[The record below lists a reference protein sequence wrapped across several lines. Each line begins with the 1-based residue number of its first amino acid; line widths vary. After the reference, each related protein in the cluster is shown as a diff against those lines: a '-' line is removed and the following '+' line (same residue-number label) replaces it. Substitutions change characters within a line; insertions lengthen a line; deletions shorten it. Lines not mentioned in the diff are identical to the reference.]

1 MNSKKNLKRNLLI
14 CLLAGSAVMY
24 TLPLHAATSVIGNG
38 TLPSGGQF
46 FDGNK
51 FTQGTVIENGHNFEG
66 IGSITKPN
74 DLTMNVHQNNQ
85 NAVIKWDSFNVGG
98 SATVNFK
105 GPQVEGGYN
114 TLNYVNAGG
123 SMSQIYGTIN
133 ANNNGNIFIVNPAG
147 VQIGNSAQINVGS
160 LYVSSNTLSDTEL
173 SNFYDKAGNTG
184 FTLDGTRNADIELMS
199 LGNINAGKVTFEGD
213 GRIVIDSERIKDEA
227 GNDKLDYQNINITT
241 SADNTDNIIIGYDAY
256 DETNGYKIADPG
268 TAIATVNGSDFITK
282 ADGYMWVEDVEQLQ
296 AINTNLSGNYAL
308 RNSIDATSTEQ
319 QGNEFS
325 SIGITSDGYVDND
338 GEGFTG
344 KFDGLDY
351 SIFDL
356 NIDETGNDNVGLFG
370 YTTDATISNVTLV
383 GGSIRGNNNVGA
395 VVGNANNTTVT
406 NALNSAAVSGNSNV
420 GGIVGSAT
428 NTTVED
434 AINTGAIEGRENTN
448 GGSNVGGL
456 IGSMDNSHLIGNS
469 YNLGDVTSIGSNVG
483 GLVGSASNST
493 IGDGTNL
500 VYNRLD
506 VTGRYNVGGIVGNM
520 EGTIVQ
526 NAENSGTVEATGYTT
541 EGYTYHTG
549 VRNSG
554 SLPSGTLNVDDGTVT
569 TTVNIANAGGIA
581 GTSSDSEIVKV
592 TNTAD
597 VSTATE
603 TGTQYT
609 VDDLTYYTAGNVGG
623 IVGRAEDTNISDA
636 TNQENEIRGAHN
648 VGGVAGYFGGTGT
661 VSGGI
666 NDGGDIMAT
675 GARYND
681 NFVREL
687 IRPVGDSNESF
698 IIGNIGGVV
707 GYMDGDNVYVTESAN
722 RGTVHSQDI
731 EEENATNVLYT
742 SQAANVGGVV
752 GKIDR
757 SSTESL
763 DDIKDGTEQAAVSD
777 SYNTGDVRGYTGVGG
792 VVGMMYNGEVASSYN
807 LGYIRTTRI
816 ATDSINIE
824 AVNMG
829 GIVGDT
835 TEGSRSE
842 GVVIYDVYNKG
853 QIGDDTY
860 TYYARH
866 VGGIVGR
873 LSGAVEKAYNN
884 GEIYN
889 GYTATGGI
897 AGWMYEGSIN
907 NSFNTGNITVYNHD
921 SSTSQVGGIVG
932 AASVGSGNIEL
943 SNIYNLGTLRS
954 FQANQNYTGSGISH
968 GVGKNAIGGI
978 IGGVMGN
985 SNALNIN
992 GAYTT
997 GNIYAGVQ
1005 DNNGNISLDTGND
1018 MVGSIYGENR
1028 NTATIN
1034 RTNTY
1039 YIRPESG
1046 IGFTQLG
1053 TSDYGMNN
1061 SNKGIDY
1068 EDRFDSNEYSYTIG
1082 NTEYRLGF
1090 SSQSGGDVT
1099 DNTDSN
1105 WRLYKDGT
1113 PILNAFLPDSESY
1126 FDQYGN
1132 EDTLADAGMDSVQ
1145 YGTAYDPLLTIITAN
1160 DNAKGNLSFTLGT
1173 GNNELSISNAA
1184 GLVVYNAG
1192 LTLNNFSSS
1201 TSSSGYY
1208 GGLIYSDGVLTINA
1222 ANNEGLAFGS
1232 GADIYGSSVTLDA
1245 DGTVTIYGDVVATG
1259 NDTQVGNDPDKAGSI
1274 NITSNN
1280 GDVNVYGTLTSV
1292 TERKSVTI
1300 PGISAAPDSNWR
1312 PVDTS
1317 DSISDP
1323 SDSLNT
1329 IGERYEHTTTASAVN
1344 GNITITANGVKDE
1357 EGNLVSGGN
1366 VGLYYGNKGE
1376 GITTTGGN
1384 LSVIGTGD
1392 VYVDSDLDIGGD
1404 LMLEGTGADSE
1415 VVLDIT
1421 NIGQV
1426 QADNGTVGNALTGL
1440 HNFLNHFADADNSI
1454 ELDSESGDA
1463 KLAVDMWDETANNN
1477 QGAYNLD
1484 KFNNGNDS
1492 FADKLDGLNLTV
1504 NGTTIENDASAYTYI
1519 WVNDADQLNGIQNYY
1534 DTHAGANILNYNFA
1548 LKNDI
1553 NASDLTDF
1561 NVIGTNADDV
1571 VIGYS
1576 GTFDG
1581 RGNRIIGL
1589 EVDNEINAGIFSKI
1603 NQTGTVKNLNVYS
1616 GTFTGTDT
1624 AGAVAGINNGTIEN
1638 ITAFGNTVTVTGNDG
1653 NAGGIAGTNSGIVDD
1668 VESSGSVIGEGDNAI
1683 VGGLV
1688 GTNEKVNNESKATIS
1703 NSYSNSAVTSTSG
1716 TNAGLGGVVGVNEG
1730 TVSLVDSLGV
1740 TNGTNSTNVGG
1751 VIGINN
1757 GTLSSAYNESIV
1769 NGNSNVGGIIGTNGT
1784 YTVNDDTI
1792 TWTSRGTVS
1801 NIVNATSVTGGDET
1815 ADNVSEYVGGLVGIN
1830 GGSIENGRNNGTIT
1844 GTKYVGGM
1852 VGSNAQGA
1860 TLTNL
1865 VNDSSAAIEGEQYV
1879 GGIAGSNAGSISATD
1894 NGLINRGSITGNKFV
1909 GGVAGVNEEGGT
1921 IENTISNIELNVK
1934 TPYTDDNNTDNDPAF
1949 FGGVVGQNSGTV
1961 IGARNQSSVDVAA
1974 DGATFVGGIIG
1985 QNTSTGSLQ
1994 GQILNEGT
2002 VSGLSN
2008 VGGIIGE
2015 NENAQLLNNA
2025 DDNERL
2031 KITNTGSVSAIQGGA
2046 AGIFYSNNISGTEG
2060 DTNANA
2066 INNVDIT
2073 NSGTV
2078 TGGTDENSVTGG
2090 LFGINSGNITNSTLT
2105 NTGVVTGGGT
2115 VGGLIGENTGNA
2127 TGSAFTN
2134 EGIVEGNNKVGGLFG
2149 TNSGKFE
2156 TSSLINTVNAQVIG
2170 TQNVGG
2176 LIGTNT
2182 GTITGGRLE
2191 ADGKTDAGYYKYQ
2204 IYNNGTI
2211 TVTGEGQNIGGL
2223 IGYNTIAN
2231 GTPGSLT
2238 AGYNTGAIKAENSS
2252 NVGGIVGNNAGTV
2265 DQVFNTVMTGVD
2277 DKGNTVYGTITGK
2290 DNVGGLIGTNSGTLS
2305 NAYNTTEVKPTNSG
2319 VVGNAVGENSGTITN
2334 IYASNT
2340 SGNLIG
2346 TGYDNGKVTNAYSF
2360 SDDDNG
2366 TNNIT
2371 VITEDGRQ
2379 NSDSYNGFD
2388 FDSTGA
2394 TKDGETAASD
2404 GTEDYWKIY
2413 TGSGNPLL
2421 KVFLT
2426 TVTVDAD
2433 NLPNLVYNTKDQD
2446 LIIGSLIGENGAF
2459 SADDDFKAYQN
2470 NNSLIQNTDFEHK
2483 NAGTYDNWLYSGQ
2496 IASGSQ
2502 EEGTFNPNNLGY
2514 DIEFKADID
2523 KAQITVDLNQVDR
2536 VYGNTDII
2544 NGEYGFSYG
2553 FNNVLSDADKTALI
2567 DELNKNSVLN
2577 MNDVNAATD
2586 DKALVENGNKT
2597 NDAGSYDWTGTVN
2610 IAKNYQG
2617 NYEFVVKDTGTIDNG
2632 GATITTTGDSIV
2644 NKRQLSVSDIIANIV
2659 YGNQDGKGFIVS
2671 GGELIGVNGNA
2682 GIVYDDKVKLDTSLK
2697 VEDAN
2702 IIANSSYA
2710 SNKGNRVTAD
2720 AGTYENS
2727 LNFSGLGL
2735 SGDDANNYV
2744 LVNDSFGGT
2753 IEVTQATINVDL
2765 NDVDRIYG
2773 STAFNGN
2780 GYAVSDVQ
2788 HNANGDSYN
2797 ANDFVVSVNVGND
2810 GALTGNDTGKVTND
2824 VGAYSYIG
2832 TVISNNEK
2840 LNQNYKIVVNN
2851 SEANNNI
2858 GSGVSTVSKADLSV
2872 TINNVDTVYGTAFD
2886 ESKYGYTLDNL
2897 VNGDG
2902 NSSDIVNVIENAI
2915 NNASGGYNNTGAAD
2929 GTNGKVTQ
2937 DAEGDYSLSF
2947 KNDITKEEILKN
2959 YNITTVTNGDANV
2972 SKKQISIG
2980 ANDEEIHVGEVPVYT
2995 GTDINGVL
3003 VNGDKLSGDYHYGV
3017 ADNAIE
3023 SVVGKHNGVI
3033 GVWLNG
3039 TFYDLSLNTDWSKVS
3054 GLEFFSNY
3062 AVDYKPGTLT
3072 VTEQVMPDLPDNWPG
3087 NRWDYLFNDAP
3098 FDRNKNFRE
3107 RKAEVNFVDG
3117 GMEV

>member
-1 MNSKKNLKRNLLI
+1 
-14 CLLAGSAVMY
+14 
-24 TLPLHAATSVIGNG
+24 
-38 TLPSGGQF
+38 
-46 FDGNK
+46 
-51 FTQGTVIENGHNFEG
+51 
-66 IGSITKPN
+66 
-74 DLTMNVHQNNQ
+74 
-85 NAVIKWDSFNVGG
+85 
-98 SATVNFK
+98 
-105 GPQVEGGYN
+105 
-114 TLNYVNAGG
+114 
-123 SMSQIYGTIN
+123 
-133 ANNNGNIFIVNPAG
+133 
-147 VQIGNSAQINVGS
+147 
-160 LYVSSNTLSDTEL
+160 
-173 SNFYDKAGNTG
+173 
-184 FTLDGTRNADIELMS
+184 
-199 LGNINAGKVTFEGD
+199 
-213 GRIVIDSERIKDEA
+213 
-227 GNDKLDYQNINITT
+227 
-241 SADNTDNIIIGYDAY
+241 
-256 DETNGYKIADPG
+256 
-268 TAIATVNGSDFITK
+268 
-282 ADGYMWVEDVEQLQ
+282 
-296 AINTNLSGNYAL
+296 
-308 RNSIDATSTEQ
+308 
-319 QGNEFS
+319 
-325 SIGITSDGYVDND
+325 
-338 GEGFTG
+338 
-344 KFDGLDY
+344 
-351 SIFDL
+351 
-356 NIDETGNDNVGLFG
+356 
-370 YTTDATISNVTLV
+370 
-383 GGSIRGNNNVGA
+383 
-395 VVGNANNTTVT
+395 
-406 NALNSAAVSGNSNV
+406 
-420 GGIVGSAT
+420 
-428 NTTVED
+428 
-434 AINTGAIEGRENTN
+434 
-448 GGSNVGGL
+448 
-456 IGSMDNSHLIGNS
+456 
-469 YNLGDVTSIGSNVG
+469 
-483 GLVGSASNST
+483 
-493 IGDGTNL
+493 
-500 VYNRLD
+500 
-506 VTGRYNVGGIVGNM
+506 
-520 EGTIVQ
+520 
-526 NAENSGTVEATGYTT
+526 
-541 EGYTYHTG
+541 
-549 VRNSG
+549 
-554 SLPSGTLNVDDGTVT
+554 
-569 TTVNIANAGGIA
+569 
-581 GTSSDSEIVKV
+581 
-592 TNTAD
+592 
-597 VSTATE
+597 
-603 TGTQYT
+603 
-609 VDDLTYYTAGNVGG
+609 
-623 IVGRAEDTNISDA
+623 
-636 TNQENEIRGAHN
+636 
-648 VGGVAGYFGGTGT
+648 
-661 VSGGI
+661 
-666 NDGGDIMAT
+666 
-675 GARYND
+675 
-681 NFVREL
+681 
-687 IRPVGDSNESF
+687 
-698 IIGNIGGVV
+698 
-707 GYMDGDNVYVTESAN
+707 
-722 RGTVHSQDI
+722 
-731 EEENATNVLYT
+731 
-742 SQAANVGGVV
+742 
-752 GKIDR
+752 
-757 SSTESL
+757 
-763 DDIKDGTEQAAVSD
+763 
-777 SYNTGDVRGYTGVGG
+777 
-792 VVGMMYNGEVASSYN
+792 
-807 LGYIRTTRI
+807 
-816 ATDSINIE
+816 
-824 AVNMG
+824 MG

-1160 DNAKGNLSFTLGT
+1160 DNAKGNLIFTLGT

-1280 GDVNVYGTLTSV
+1280 GDVNVYGTLTSA

-1534 DTHAGANILNYNFA
+1534 DTHAGTNILNYNFA

-1860 TLTNL
+1860 TLTNIT
-1865 VNDSSAAIEGEQYV
+1865 NDSSAAIEGEKYV
-1879 GGIAGSNAGSISATD
+1879 GGIAGSNAGKISATD
-1894 NGLINRGSITGNKFV
+1894 DTLINRGSITGNKFV
-1909 GGVAGVNEEGGT
+1909 GGVAGVNEDGGT

-1934 TPYTDDNNTDNDPAF
+1934 TPYTNDDNSDNDPAF
-1949 FGGVVGQNSGTV
+1949 FGGVVGQNSGTI
-1961 IGARNQSSVDVAA
+1961 IGATNQSSVDVAA
-1974 DGATFVGGIIG
+1974 DGATYVGGIIG
-1985 QNTSTGSLQ
+1985 QNTSTGTLE
-1994 GQILNEGT
+1994 GKIRNGGT

-2015 NENAQLLNNA
+2015 NKNANLLNN
-2025 DDNERL
+2025 DDNNERL
-2031 KITNTGSVSAIQGGA
+2031 EITNTGSVRATQGGA

-2115 VGGLIGENTGNA
+2115 VGGLIGNNS
-2127 TGSAFTN
+2127 GSAANSTFTN
-2134 EGIVEGNNKVGGLFG
+2134 SGTVSGNTNVGGLFG

-2156 TSSLINTVNAQVIG
+2156 TSSLINTVNGQVSG
-2170 TQNVGG
+2170 TNNVGG
-2176 LIGTNT
+2176 LIGYNT
-2182 GTITGGRLE
+2182 GTIIGGRNE
-2191 ADGKTDAGYYKYQ
+2191 AQETDEDENVTAEEDSYYKYQ
-2204 IYNNGTI
+2204 VYNNGTI
-2211 TVTGEGQNIGGL
+2211 TVTGSGSNIGGL
-2223 IGYNTIAN
+2223 IGNNADEIAT
-2231 GTPGSLT
+2231 GGKKGSLT
-2238 AGYNTGAIKAENSS
+2238 AGYNTGAINASGS
-2252 NVGGIVGNNAGTV
+2252 TTVGGIAGSNSGTI
-2265 DQVFNTVMTGVD
+2265 DQVFNTVYNTDGT
-2277 DKGNTVYGTITGK
+2277 KGAITGGT
-2290 DNVGGLIGTNSGTLS
+2290 NVGGLVGTNSGTLS
-2305 NAYNTTEVKPTNSG
+2305 NAYNTTDVFGNS
-2319 VVGNAVGENSGTITN
+2319 VFGNAVGNNTAKGTIKN
-2334 IYASNT
+2334 IYASNN
-2340 SGNLIG
+2340 SGKLIG
-2346 TGYDNGKVTNAYSF
+2346 ENINQSADAIQKAYSF
-2360 SDDDNG
+2360 VNG
-2366 TNNIT
+2366 DTSATKI
-2371 VITEDGRQ
+2371 ISGEDQ
-2379 NSDSYNGFD
+2379 KDSGSYAGFD
-2388 FDSTGA
+2388 FA
-2394 TKDGETAASD
+2394 N
-2404 GTEDYWKIY
+2404 GTWKNY
-2413 TGSGNPLL
+2413 DENGNPLL

-2426 TVTVDAD
+2426 DVTINVDVD
-2433 NLPNLVYNTKDQD
+2433 KINKYINNVYNGDAQYITDEDIDK
-2446 LIIGSLIGENGAF
+2446 LIAEGAITAPDNFTAYKNAKELI
-2459 SADDDFKAYQN
+2459 
-2470 NNSLIQNTDFEHK
+2470 NSISHT
-2483 NAGTYDNWLYSGQ
+2483 NAGTYNDWLYSGQ
-2496 IASGSQ
+2496 IASSGTG
-2502 EEGTFNPNNLGY
+2502 ETFNPNNLGY
-2514 DIEFKADID
+2514 DIVLTADID
-2523 KAQITVDLNQVDR
+2523 KATINISLDDIYRT
-2536 VYGNTDII
+2536 YGDIDNI
-2544 NGEYGFSYG
+2544 Y
-2553 FNNVLSDADKTALI
+2553 SDADRTTGTTYDGSYTI
-2567 DELNKNSVLN
+2567 DTSNL
-2577 MNDVNAATD
+2577 NDVLLEYIKNNLSVTLNSDGSLAGD
-2586 DKALVENGNKT
+2586 GKT
-2597 NDAGSYDWTGTVN
+2597 QNFGDYDW
-2610 IAKNYQG
+2610 
-2617 NYEFVVKDTGTIDNG
+2617 
-2632 GATITTTGDSIV
+2632 
-2644 NKRQLSVSDIIANIV
+2644 
-2659 YGNQDGKGFIVS
+2659 
-2671 GGELIGVNGNA
+2671 
-2682 GIVYDDKVKLDTSLK
+2682 SLK
-2697 VEDAN
+2697 VTLGGNNASN
-2702 IIANSSYA
+2702 YQINSSDSA
-2710 SNKGNRVTAD
+2710 SNVVVTGEKKAHV
-2720 AGTYENS
+2720 EK
-2727 LNFSGLGL
+2727 
-2735 SGDDANNYV
+2735 AN
-2744 LVNDSFGGT
+2744 L
-2753 IEVTQATINVDL
+2753 TINLDEVIR
-2765 NDVDRIYG
+2765 NYG
-2773 STAFNGN
+2773 STLITNNG
-2780 GYAVSDVQ
+2780 
-2788 HNANGDSYN
+2788 GD
-2797 ANDFVVSVNVGND
+2797 
-2810 GALTGNDTGKVTND
+2810 
-2824 VGAYSYIG
+2824 YSA
-2832 TVISNNEK
+2832 TIS
-2840 LNQNYKIVVNN
+2840 
-2851 SEANNNI
+2851 
-2858 GSGVSTVSKADLSV
+2858 G
-2872 TINNVDTVYGTAFD
+2872 
-2886 ESKYGYTLDNL
+2886 L
-2897 VNGDG
+2897 VNGDDELG
-2902 NSSDIVNVIENAI
+2902 YTSDDLDITVTGDEALTG
-2915 NNASGGYNNTGAAD
+2915 SNTG
-2929 GTNGKVTQ
+2929 
-2937 DAEGDYSLSF
+2937 
-2947 KNDITKEEILKN
+2947 
-2959 YNITTVTNGDANV
+2959 
-2972 SKKQISIG
+2972 
-2980 ANDEEIHVGEVPVYT
+2980 
-2995 GTDINGVL
+2995 
-3003 VNGDKLSGDYHYGV
+3003 
-3017 ADNAIE
+3017 
-3023 SVVGKHNGVI
+3023 
-3033 GVWLNG
+3033 
-3039 TFYDLSLNTDWSKVS
+3039 
-3054 GLEFFSNY
+3054 
-3062 AVDYKPGTLT
+3062 
-3072 VTEQVMPDLPDNWPG
+3072 
-3087 NRWDYLFNDAP
+3087 
-3098 FDRNKNFRE
+3098 
-3107 RKAEVNFVDG
+3107 
-3117 GMEV
+3117 